1 MGRASSAPLSLVL
14 APAVS
19 MAFDL
24 GCEYDAMLMAGT
36 ILSLISG
43 ALIYSL
49 GAHPPWN
56 TNKAD

>member
-1 MGRASSAPLSLVL
+1 
-14 APAVS
+14 